1 MFLVTIGTIYDKE
14 NIKDYIMN
22 RFDYL
27 KNQGFNINY
36 EESTIGDTKYIN
48 CLLNDNLLA
57 TLFDRNSYKELN
69 YQISELLADI
79 ILNNYEEKIMKK
91 IIKSKYFYLND
102 KEKKHM
108 KNLAEQMLVEQDTG
122 ILQGGIYKATR
133 KNLIMRSALDYLN
146 LNSTIIIDGFV
157 NFRLKGYIN
166 ELEETIDN
174 SFEVFVAEREYK
186 EFIKL
191 LKYFVD
197 IQESKLDVIHIK
209 PTIDK
214 NYILLDSNKGYIN
227 NEYFD
232 ELKNEIVDEDI
243 NHDDILIST
252 LITLAPKK
260 LIIHDIER
268 FNNKELIKTIT
279 SVFADRVIICSGCD
293 LCDIIK
299 ADKELTKI

>member
-14 NIKDYIMN
+14 NIKDYILN
-22 RFDYL
+22 RFNCL
-27 KNQGFNINY
+27 KNQGFDISY
-36 EESTIGDTKYIN
+36 EENVIGDTKYIS
-48 CLLNDNLLA
+48 CILNDNFL
-57 TLFDRNSYKELN
+57 TTIFDKNLYKELN
-69 YQISELLADI
+69 YHISELLADVI
-79 ILNNYEEKIMKK
+79 INNYEGKIIKK

-108 KNLAEQMLVEQDTG
+108 NNLAAQMLIEQDTG
-122 ILQGGIYKATR
+122 ILQGGVYKATR
-133 KNLIMRSALDYLN
+133 KNLIMRSALDYLS
-146 LNSTIIIDGFV
+146 LNSTIVIDGFV
-157 NFRLKGYIN
+157 NFRLKSYMN
-166 ELEETIDN
+166 EVEEIIDN
-174 SFEVFVAEREYK
+174 AFEVFVTEREYK

-197 IQESKLDVIHIK
+197 IQESKLDIIHIK
-209 PTIDK
+209 PTLDK
-214 NYILLDSNKGYIN
+214 KYILLDSDKEYVN

-232 ELKNEIVDEDI
+232 ELKTEIIDEDI

-268 FNNKELIKTIT
+268 FKNKELIQTIT
-279 SVFADRVIICSGCD
+279 SVFLDRVIICSGCD

-299 ADKELTKI
+299 TEKELTKI